1 MYVLQYRSETQP
13 VKEKDVISLERN
25 DEKMV
30 WWMSDVRPGD
40 KISAG
45 KLKNRLKLNRMREY
59 LGDRRLQWFSHLERT
74 EENAWSSNY
83 KLMDVLQECDLENH
97 AWNDVI
103 GRDLK
108 KRDFSKGLVKTEIA
122 IYLL

>member
-1 MYVLQYRSETQP
+1 
-13 VKEKDVISLERN
+13 
-25 DEKMV
+25 
-30 WWMSDVRPGD
+30 
-40 KISAG
+40 
-45 KLKNRLKLNRMREY
+45 
-59 LGDRRLQWFSHLERT
+59 
-74 EENAWSSNY
+74 
-83 KLMDVLQECDLENH
+83 MDVLQECDLENH

>member
-1 MYVLQYRSETQP
+1 
-13 VKEKDVISLERN
+13 
-25 DEKMV
+25 
-30 WWMSDVRPGD
+30 MSDVRPGD

>member
-1 MYVLQYRSETQP
+1 
-13 VKEKDVISLERN
+13 
-25 DEKMV
+25 
-30 WWMSDVRPGD
+30 MSDVRSED

-45 KLKNRLKLNRMREY
+45 ELKNRLKLNRIREY

-83 KLMDVLQECDLENH
+83 KLMHVLKECDLENQ

-108 KRDFSKGLVKTEIA
+108 NRDFSKDLVKTEIA
-122 IYLL
+122 RCLL

>member
-1 MYVLQYRSETQP
+1 MYVLRYRNETQL